1 MVSKVPLIYKKKQL
15 YFKKSK
21 IMKTSTKF
29 GTFLAVT
36 SLLATNVSAQQT
48 DTVKIIK
55 ETQIVHD
62 TVVKQVQAP
71 PPPPAAEPMEEP
83 KPERAPLRRGEFGVR
98 YMPTFSSLSLRNSNG
113 DVIQGELTMS
123 QGYGLML
130 AGNFSKNVGL
140 QAEIS
145 YLDITQKYK
154 DKELN
159 RQVNVSYLNIP
170 VLLSLNTD
178 KTRCVNLNFVAGPQF
193 GINLGSSIKTD
204 GNEDTETLKAT
215 VGASGSDVGAA
226 YGTGLEIAL
235 NKMHTFRLDFGY
247 RGFYGLVDGNARQS
261 SKNPDTYNVLVKAS
275 RQTHAGY
282 IGLTLCF

>member
-1 MVSKVPLIYKKKQL
+1 
-15 YFKKSK
+15 
-21 IMKTSTKF
+21 MKTSTK
-29 GTFLAVT
+29 LASVLAFT
-36 SLLATNVSAQQT
+36 SLLSTNVSAQQT

-62 TVVKQVQAP
+62 TVVKKIQAP
-71 PPPPAAEPMEEP
+71 PQQISEPVTPPS
-83 KPERAPLRRGEFGVR
+83 KERAPLRRGELGVR
-98 YMPTFSSLSLRNSNG
+98 YMPTFSSLALRNYNG
-113 DVIQGELTMS
+113 HVVQGDLTLS
-123 QGYGLML
+123 QGYGIML
-130 AGNFSKNVGL
+130 AGNFSKNVGI

-145 YLDITQKYK
+145 YLDISQKFK
-154 DKELN
+154 DRNLN

-178 KTRCVNLNFVAGPQF
+178 KTRIVNLNFVAGPQF

-204 GNEDTETLKAT
+204 GNENNDTETLQAT

-226 YGTGLEIAL
+226 HGTGLEIAL

-261 SKNPDTYNVLVKAS
+261 SKNSDTYNVLVKAS
-275 RQTHAGY
+275 RQTHAAY
-282 IGLTLCF
+282 VGLTLCF